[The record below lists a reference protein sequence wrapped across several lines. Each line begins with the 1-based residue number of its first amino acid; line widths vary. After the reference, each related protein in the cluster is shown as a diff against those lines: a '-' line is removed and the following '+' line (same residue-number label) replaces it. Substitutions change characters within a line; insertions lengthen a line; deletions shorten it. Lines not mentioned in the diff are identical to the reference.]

1 VRDPA
6 RPSRLVLGQAE
17 ILRGLGWTF
26 WTLMNEIIVVLP
38 FHPFLGVAN
47 LENLLAM
54 LTGRQIVLC
63 KRLYSRLRYQEC
75 RG

>member
-1 VRDPA
+1 
-6 RPSRLVLGQAE
+6 
-17 ILRGLGWTF
+17 
-26 WTLMNEIIVVLP
+26 MNEIIVVLP